1 MNPEILN
8 YAVYTKTFSTRGVAK
23 GQKISKANSGVL
35 DSFKKRAKRF
45 FLNGLKWVKEN
56 LSNQRL
62 LFQKGFE
69 PVVCNRNSDISEIAH
84 EMALKSSIFLSLPI
98 FVLLYLPTFL
108 FRMSNEKINHHNQ
121 QKLGGCKRLLPSLS
135 CSTMKVPSHDVSVL
149 YNESG
154 SEFPLQINDPTV
166 KIAKIVA
173 ILNSRVS

>member
-1 MNPEILN
+1 MFEFAEL
-8 YAVYTKTFSTRGVAK
+8 SLCTRFRK
-23 GQKISKANSGVL
+23 LKIQEK
-35 DSFKKRAKRF
+35 
-45 FLNGLKWVKEN
+45 
-56 LSNQRL
+56 LSNQMM

-69 PVVCNRNSDISEIAH
+69 PVVCNRNSDISEIAY

-108 FRMSNEKINHHNQ
+108 FLMSNEKINHHNQ

-154 SEFPLQINDPTV
+154 SEFPSQINVPTV
-166 KIAKIVA
+166 LA
-173 ILNSRVS
+173 LRLQQS